1 MRKSPLILCGLA
13 MLVATRPVAASAQDD
28 PFATCR
34 QQFASKPDN
43 YDSAY
48 CFYEVGQQKGRSDD
62 SAKIFDGLIAQQ
74 PDNLWL
80 PLAYG
85 HVYRTRDPRRAEMLY
100 RRAADGFERTGNI
113 EGEILAR
120 SNLRNFL
127 FPKGRVEDAARETT
141 RVAELGRATN
151 DPLLKARAWTLEA
164 TQIQDSGGDL
174 GQAYGLLKRTEAAI
188 FPDGPYRL
196 KRSTLN
202 SLGLVAFRLGRLDE
216 ALTVF
221 QSLDALAKAEGELLA
236 QANAQS
242 NILNTTTLKET
253 ILPGPDS
260 RARIMQLAE
269 RALATA
275 VAAQNRDVTL
285 KTHRAIAELLMQ
297 DKGQSAK
304 ALEHVDSC
312 LELAVKYAQPGDE
325 AVCAW
330 VKASILSE
338 QSPNEAR
345 RYEQQ
350 ALDAARRAH
359 SPRTDA
365 YSAGRHMRLSWDTN
379 TRTQAIAD
387 SMSALDT
394 METLRSLQ
402 GDADASAEQFSTWT
416 SDYYWLSG
424 RLLRDSPSATAD
436 DINLAFTVTERMRA
450 RSLLDTLER
459 GRPPADAKSPAG
471 KARRELLEGISGLQR
486 QLMDPGLSDDA
497 RQAKLRELQ
506 DLELREREARRQL
519 GAGLPAGAAATTVAG
534 LSEIR
539 GTLRPNEALLSF
551 QVGLSQSFDGEF
563 GGGSW
568 LIVLTRDTQALYKM
582 PDRRELTPIVPMFTG
597 LIERADGMDE
607 ASAVRL
613 YDLLL
618 ADALAALAPSIDRLV
633 IVPDGPLHHLPFD
646 ALRPERGGDAL
657 ATRYEITVAPSANLW
672 RLWRARPAPTAT
684 QRTLAFADPVLASA
698 TTRSAATRSATL
710 ERGLRLG
717 RLPFARQESESIQ
730 RHLGGVDTLVG
741 SRASERAL
749 KDRDLS
755 NYDIVH
761 FAVHAI
767 ADEGHPDR
775 SAVLLAPGAANE
787 DGLLQARE
795 IEGLDLSNRVVILS
809 ACQTATGAILSGEGV
824 LSLARAFFS
833 AGATTVIGSRWP
845 IRDDDAAA
853 LFDAFYRSLGQGAT
867 LADALK
873 RAKAEAIT
881 ANRPAAAW
889 ASLVLLGDGEFRPY
903 PNGRPPTP
911 HEPFSWQLPALAFT
925 VVAGVLAWGASR
937 RRVQLKLDSTTTSS
951 RHV

>member
-1 MRKSPLILCGLA
+1 MWKFPIRSLGFA
-13 MLVATRPVAASAQDD
+13 MLVAALSAAASAQDD
-28 PFATCR
+28 PFASCR
-34 QQFASKPDN
+34 QQFAGKPDN
-43 YDSAY
+43 YDAAY
-48 CFYEVGQQKGRSDD
+48 CFYEVAQQKNLWNDG
-62 SAKIFDGLIAQQ
+62 AKILDTLISQQ

-85 HVYRTRDPRRAEMLY
+85 HVYRTRDPKRAEMLY
-100 RRAADGFERTGNI
+100 RRAADGFQHDGNA

-127 FPKGRVEDAARETT
+127 FPKGRVDEAARETE
-141 RVAELGRATN
+141 RVAELGRSVS

-221 QSLDALAKAEGELLA
+221 QSLDTLARAEGELLA

-242 NILNTTTLKET
+242 NILNTTTLKERL
-253 ILPGPDS
+253 LPGPDS

-297 DKGQSAK
+297 DKAQSAK
-304 ALEHVDSC
+304 ALEHVNQC
-312 LELAVKYAQPGDE
+312 LELAVKFRQPGDE
-325 AVCAW
+325 SVCAW
-330 VKASILSE
+330 VKASILRD
-338 QSPNEAR
+338 QSLKDAR

-350 ALDAARRAH
+350 ALDAARRAR

-379 TRTQAIAD
+379 ARPKAIAD
-387 SMSALDT
+387 SLGAIDT

-424 RLLRDSPSATAD
+424 RLLRDSTSLD
-436 DINLAFTVTERMRA
+436 GDGVNLAFTVTERMRA

-459 GRPPADAKSPAG
+459 ARPPQDAKSPAA
-471 KARRELLEGISGLQR
+471 KARRELLESISSLQR
-486 QLMDPGLSDDA
+486 QLMDPALGDDA
-497 RQAKLRELQ
+497 RRASLNQQQ
-506 DLELREREARRQL
+506 DLELRERDARRAL
-519 GAGLPAGAAATTVAG
+519 GAGLRSAAATAPVAG
-534 LSEIR
+534 IGDIR
-539 GTLRPNEALLSF
+539 NALRPNEALLSF
-551 QVGLSQSFDGEF
+551 QVGLWQSFDGEF

-568 LIVLTRDTQALYKM
+568 LVVLTRDGQALYRM
-582 PDRRELTPIVPMFTG
+582 PDRRDLTPVVPMFTG

-618 ADALAALAPSIDRLV
+618 AAPLAALPQGIDRLI

-646 ALRPERGGDAL
+646 ALRAQRGGPAL
-657 ATRYEITVAPSANLW
+657 ASRYEIIVAPSANLW
-672 RLWRARPAPTAT
+672 RMWRDRPAENPT

-698 TTRSAATRSATL
+698 ATRSAATRSATL

-717 RLPFARQESESIQ
+717 RLPFARQESQSIQ
-730 RHLGGVDTLVG
+730 RHIGGVETLVG
-741 SRASERAL
+741 SRASEKAL
-749 KDRDLS
+749 KDRDLRR
-755 NYDIVH
+755 YDIVH

-795 IEGLDLSNRVVILS
+795 IEGLDLTNRVVILS
-809 ACQTATGAILSGEGV
+809 ACQTATGAVLSGEGV
-824 LSLARAFFS
+824 LSLARAFFA

-853 LFDAFYRSLGQGAT
+853 LFDSFYRSLGQGAT
-867 LADALK
+867 LSDALK
-873 RAKAEAIT
+873 QAKAEAIT
-881 ANRPAAAW
+881 AGRPAAAW
-889 ASLVLLGDGEFRPY
+889 ASLILLGDGEFRPY
-903 PNGRPPTP
+903 PNGRPAAPP
-911 HEPFSWQLPALAFT
+911 EPFAWRLPALALAL
-925 VVAGVLAWGASR
+925 VAAVLAWGASR
-937 RRVQLKLDSTTTSS
+937 SRDS
-951 RHV
+951 

>member
-1 MRKSPLILCGLA
+1 M
-13 MLVATRPVAASAQDD
+13 
-28 PFATCR
+28 
-34 QQFASKPDN
+34 
-43 YDSAY
+43 
-48 CFYEVGQQKGRSDD
+48 
-62 SAKIFDGLIAQQ
+62 
-74 PDNLWL
+74 
-80 PLAYG
+80 
-85 HVYRTRDPRRAEMLY
+85 
-100 RRAADGFERTGNI
+100 
-113 EGEILAR
+113 
-120 SNLRNFL
+120 
-127 FPKGRVEDAARETT
+127 
-141 RVAELGRATN
+141 
-151 DPLLKARAWTLEA
+151 
-164 TQIQDSGGDL
+164 
-174 GQAYGLLKRTEAAI
+174 
-188 FPDGPYRL
+188 
-196 KRSTLN
+196 ST
-202 SLGLVAFRLGRLDE
+202 D
-216 ALTVF
+216 
-221 QSLDALAKAEGELLA
+221 
-236 QANAQS
+236 
-242 NILNTTTLKET
+242 
-253 ILPGPDS
+253 
-260 RARIMQLAE
+260 
-269 RALATA
+269 
-275 VAAQNRDVTL
+275 
-285 KTHRAIAELLMQ
+285 
-297 DKGQSAK
+297 
-304 ALEHVDSC
+304 C

-338 QSPNEAR
+338 QSPKDAR

-350 ALDAARRAH
+350 ALDAARRAR

-416 SDYYWLSG
+416 ADYYWLSG
-424 RLLRDSPSATAD
+424 RLLRDSPSETAD

-471 KARRELLEGISGLQR
+471 KARRELLEGISALQR
-486 QLMDPGLSDDA
+486 QLMDPGLSGDA

-534 LSEIR
+534 LSDIR
-539 GTLRPNEALLSF
+539 QTLRPNEALLSF

-568 LIVLTRDTQALYKM
+568 LIVLTRDGQALYKM

-607 ASAVRL
+607 ASGIRL

-618 ADALAALAPSIDRLV
+618 ADALTALPPGIDRLV

-646 ALRPERGGDAL
+646 ALRPQRGGDAL

-698 TTRSAATRSATL
+698 ATRSAATRSATL

-730 RHLGGVDTLVG
+730 RHLGGVDTLMG
-741 SRASERAL
+741 SRASEKAL

-775 SAVLLAPGAANE
+775 SAGTACAWRRERGRTAAGPRDRRPRSQQPRRDPFSLPDGNRRRPERRGRPEPGARVLL
-787 DGLLQARE
+787 
-795 IEGLDLSNRVVILS
+795 
-809 ACQTATGAILSGEGV
+809 
-824 LSLARAFFS
+824 
-833 AGATTVIGSRWP
+833 
-845 IRDDDAAA
+845 
-853 LFDAFYRSLGQGAT
+853 
-867 LADALK
+867 
-873 RAKAEAIT
+873 
-881 ANRPAAAW
+881 
-889 ASLVLLGDGEFRPY
+889 
-903 PNGRPPTP
+903 
-911 HEPFSWQLPALAFT
+911 
-925 VVAGVLAWGASR
+925 R
-937 RRVQLKLDSTTTSS
+937 RRHH
-951 RHV
+951 RHRQPMAN